1 MNAVLL
7 SLAILFILSLCRI
20 HIALA
25 MIIASAVGGLSGG
38 LGLTETINVFTEGLQ
53 DNAAIALS
61 YALLGAFAAGLT
73 ETGLPERL
81 VQRAVKLVTNKQLS
95 DRASKVTPVVVVL
108 AAAFIACLSQNAVP
122 VHIAFIPVLI
132 PPLLSLFNQLHID
145 RRAIA
150 NALTFG
156 LITPYMVLPVG
167 FGAIFHETVAANMS
181 KNGMAIDV
189 SMLPKAMLLPAVG
202 MVLGLLTAV
211 FISYRK
217 PKTYKTIQFTTSTTN
232 FEEDVDTQTAG
243 AGASTAIKTIAGLA
257 SIAAML
263 IVQLST
269 DSMIYGAGSG
279 LIVLLLFRIMSRN
292 RSNQVFTDGMR
303 TMAYIGFVMMS
314 AAGLGAV
321 LRATG
326 DIETLVQSCV
336 ELVGSSR
343 PMAAILILIIG
354 LLVTMGIG
362 SSFSTIPLIVTV
374 FVPLCIELGFSPL
387 ATTALIGTA
396 AALGDAGSPA
406 SDSTLGPTSGLN
418 ADGQHDHIWDTC
430 VPTFL
435 HYNIPLL
442 IFGFIAAMV
451 L

>member
-25 MIIASAVGGLSGG
+25 MIIASAVGGLTGS
-38 LGLTETINVFTEGLQ
+38 LGLTETINVFTEGLK

-81 VQRAVKLVTNKQLS
+81 VQRVVKLVTNKQLS
-95 DRASKVTPVVVVL
+95 GRASKVTPVVVVL
-108 AAAFIACLSQNAVP
+108 AVAFIACLSQNAVP

-211 FISYRK
+211 FFSYRK
-217 PKTYKTIQFTTSTTN
+217 PKTYKPVQITTSTTN

-243 AGASTAIKTIAGLA
+243 TGASPAIKTIAGLA

-263 IVQLST
+263 VVQLST

-418 ADGQHDHIWDTC
+418 ADGQHDHIWGTC